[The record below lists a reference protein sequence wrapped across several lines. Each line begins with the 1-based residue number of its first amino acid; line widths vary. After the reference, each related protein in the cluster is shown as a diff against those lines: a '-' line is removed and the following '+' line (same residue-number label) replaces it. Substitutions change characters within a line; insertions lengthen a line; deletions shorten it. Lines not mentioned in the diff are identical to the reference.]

1 MPTIAAGVIRTI
13 RSGGYAERPMTLRHH
28 FRSYLEGV
36 RREGRYRIFA
46 DLERDAARPPYARS
60 RDGSDCRDVVVWCS
74 NDYLGMGRHPLVIDA
89 MVKTAR
95 RTGTGAGGTRNISGN
110 SHAVVALEAE
120 LADLHRKDAALVFS
134 SGYVANEAALGTIG
148 RLLPNCLI
156 LSDEKNHASMI
167 AGIRASGAEKRI
179 FRHNDLDHLEVLLR
193 QTGQLRP
200 KVIAFE
206 SLYSMDGDIAPISRI
221 CDLAAKFRAITYL
234 DEVHAVGLY
243 GARGAGI
250 AERDGVMDRIDVIEG
265 TLAKGFGVVGGY
277 IAADAV
283 ICDAI
288 RTAAPSFIFTTA
300 MPPAVAAAARQSV
313 AHLKKSVAVR
323 IAHWLQVGKTRRAL
337 RNAGIPIMSSQS
349 HIIPVPVG
357 DPDLCRE
364 ASALLMEK
372 FALYLQP
379 INYPTVP
386 RGTERLRIT
395 PTPFHNDQMI
405 EDLANALCEVW
416 DALRLPYEAIRPVPM
431 LRPQSLVT
439 DASRY
444 SLIATVLG
452 NPGDRHR
459 PGESSADLLSFASKF
474 TPAGAG
480 LLPGEVQLVG
490 HSRQIGQG

>member
-1 MPTIAAGVIRTI
+1 MPW
-13 RSGGYAERPMTLRHH
+13 SNAERPLMLRHH
-28 FRSYLEGV
+28 FQSYLDGV

-46 DLERDAARPPYARS
+46 DLERDAARPPYARW
-60 RDGSDCRDVVVWCS
+60 RDGSNCRNVVVWCS

-89 MVKTAR
+89 MAKTAQ

-110 SHAVVALEAE
+110 SHAVITLEAE

-179 FRHNDLDHLEVLLR
+179 FRHNDLGHLEALLR
-193 QTGQLRP
+193 QVGDLRP

-206 SLYSMDGDIAPISRI
+206 SLSSMDGDIAPIRGI
-221 CDLAAKFRAITYL
+221 CDLAAKFGALTYL

-243 GARGAGI
+243 GPRGANI
-250 AERDGVMDRIDVIEG
+250 AERDGVMDRVNVIEG

-288 RTAAPSFIFTTA
+288 RSAAPSFIFTTA
-300 MPPAVAAAARQSV
+300 MPPAVAAAATRSI
-313 AHLKKSVAVR
+313 AHLKRSVAERV
-323 IAHWLQVGKTRRAL
+323 AHRLQVDKTRRAL
-337 RNAGIPIMSSQS
+337 REAGIPMMSSQS

-357 DPDLCRE
+357 DPALCRE
-364 ASALLMEK
+364 ASTLLLER
-372 FALYLQP
+372 YGIYIQP

-395 PTPFHNDQMI
+395 PTPFHNDRLV
-405 EDLANALCEVW
+405 EDLANALREVW
-416 DALRLPYEAIRPVPM
+416 DRVGL
-431 LRPQSLVT
+431 
-439 DASRY
+439 SR
-444 SLIATVLG
+444 AK
-452 NPGDRHR
+452 
-459 PGESSADLLSFASKF
+459 E
-474 TPAGAG
+474 
-480 LLPGEVQLVG
+480 
-490 HSRQIGQG
+490 

>member
-1 MPTIAAGVIRTI
+1 MPW
-13 RSGGYAERPMTLRHH
+13 SNAERPPMLRHH
-28 FRSYLEGV
+28 FQSYLDGV

-46 DLERDAARPPYARS
+46 DLERDATRPPYARW
-60 RDGSDCRDVVVWCS
+60 RDGSIGRDVVVWCS
-74 NDYLGMGRHPLVIDA
+74 NDYLGMGRHPLVIDT
-89 MVKTAR
+89 MVKTAQR
-95 RTGTGAGGTRNISGN
+95 MGAGAGGTRNISGN
-110 SHAVVALEAE
+110 SHSVITLEAE

-148 RLLPNCLI
+148 RLLPACLI
-156 LSDEKNHASMI
+156 LSDERNHASMI
-167 AGIRASGAEKRI
+167 TGIRASGADKQI
-179 FRHNDLDHLEVLLR
+179 FRHNDLDHLETMVR
-193 QTGQLRP
+193 HAGHFRP

-206 SLYSMDGDIAPISRI
+206 SLYSMDGDISPISRI
-221 CDLAAKFRAITYL
+221 CDLAEKFGAITYL

-250 AERDGVMDRIDVIEG
+250 AERDGVMDRVDVIEG

-288 RTAAPSFIFTTA
+288 RSAASSFIFTTA
-300 MPPAVAAAARQSV
+300 MPPAVAAAATQSV
-313 AHLKKSVAVR
+313 VHLKKSIAVR
-323 IAHWLQVGKTRRAL
+323 IAHWLQVDKTRRAL
-337 RNAGIPIMSSQS
+337 RNAGIPMMSSES

-364 ASALLMEK
+364 ASTLLMEK
-372 FALYLQP
+372 FGLYLQP

-416 DALRLPYEAIRPVPM
+416 DTLGLRFEAINRAPM
-431 LRPQSLVT
+431 LHP
-439 DASRY
+439 
-444 SLIATVLG
+444 
-452 NPGDRHR
+452 H
-459 PGESSADLLSFASKF
+459 SFI
-474 TPAGAG
+474 TGA
-480 LLPGEVQLVG
+480 
-490 HSRQIGQG
+490 

>member
-1 MPTIAAGVIRTI
+1 M
-13 RSGGYAERPMTLRHH
+13 LRHH
-28 FRSYLEGV
+28 FQSYLDGV

-46 DLERDAARPPYARS
+46 DLERDAARPPYARW
-60 RDGSDCRDVVVWCS
+60 RDGSNCRNVVVWCS

-89 MVKTAR
+89 MVKTAQ

-110 SHAVVALEAE
+110 SHAVITLEAE

-148 RLLPNCLI
+148 RLLPDCLI
-156 LSDEKNHASMI
+156 LSDERNHASMI
-167 AGIRASGAEKRI
+167 AGIRASGADKQI
-179 FRHNDLDHLEVLLR
+179 FRHNDLDHLETMLR
-193 QTGQLRP
+193 HAGHFRP

-221 CDLAAKFRAITYL
+221 CDLAEKFGAITYL
-234 DEVHAVGLY
+234 GEVHAVGLY

-250 AERDGVMDRIDVIEG
+250 AERDGVMDRVDVIEG

-283 ICDAI
+283 ICDTI
-288 RTAAPSFIFTTA
+288 RSAAPSFIFTTA
-300 MPPAVAAAARQSV
+300 MPPAVAAAATQSV
-313 AHLKKSVAVR
+313 VHLKKSVAVR
-323 IAHWLQVGKTRRAL
+323 IAHWLQVDKTRRAL
-337 RNAGIPIMSSQS
+337 RNAGIPMMSSDS

-364 ASALLMEK
+364 ASTLLMET
-372 FALYLQP
+372 FGLYLQP

-416 DALRLPYEAIRPVPM
+416 DTLGLRLEAINRAPM
-431 LRPQSLVT
+431 LHPHSFIT
-439 DASRY
+439 GASQY
-444 SLIATVLG
+444 SH
-452 NPGDRHR
+452 RH
-459 PGESSADLLSFASKF
+459 
-474 TPAGAG
+474 AGANP
-480 LLPGEVQLVG
+480 L
-490 HSRQIGQG
+490 